1 MNIKAKAQQFI
12 QDTSGVF
19 APNGIISQT
28 TLCTYFN
35 ITPPDLENTT
45 TLTETIDEINK
56 FNCAKL
62 SAYGAINKL
71 IRPIG
76 LVLRQETVRSTSSVT
91 IQYRILNKS
100 ETENKVKS
108 FRKQA
113 KSATSKAKEL
123 RAGYTV
129 ARQAGTYSV
138 SPSYKSATKKRG
150 RPAKYPP
157 IPGIED

>member
-28 TLCTYFN
+28 TLCKYFN
-35 ITPPDLENTT
+35 ITPPDLENAV

-62 SAYGAINKL
+62 AVYGAINKL
-71 IRPIG
+71 VRPIG
-76 LVLRQETVRSTSSVT
+76 LVVKQETVRSASSVI
-91 IQYRILNKS
+91 IQYRILNKA
-100 ETENKVKS
+100 ETNNKVKS
-108 FRKQA
+108 FKKQA
-113 KSATSKAKEL
+113 KTASANARAL
-123 RAGYTV
+123 RAGYRSATSD
-129 ARQAGTYSV
+129 GTYLL
-138 SPSYKSATKKRG
+138 SPSYTPTKKRG

>member
-1 MNIKAKAQQFI
+1 MNIKNKAQQFI

-28 TLCTYFN
+28 TLCTYFG
-35 ITPPDLENTT
+35 ITPPDLENVT
-45 TLTETIDEINK
+45 TLTEAVDEINK
-56 FNCAKL
+56 FNNAKL
-62 SAYGAINKL
+62 AAYGAINKL

-76 LVLRQETVRSTSSVT
+76 LVVKQETVRTTSSVT

-100 ETENKVKS
+100 ETEHKIKS

-113 KSATSKAKEL
+113 KSATSSAQTL
-123 RAGYTV
+123 RAGYRV
-129 ARQAGTYSV
+129 ANSQGTYSL
-138 SPSYKSATKKRG
+138 SPSYKPTKKRG
-150 RPAKYPP
+150 RPAKYPT

>member
-1 MNIKAKAQQFI
+1 MNIKNKAQQFI

-28 TLCTYFN
+28 TLCTYFG
-35 ITPPDLENTT
+35 ITPPDLENAT
-45 TLTETIDEINK
+45 TLTETVDEINK
-56 FNCAKL
+56 FNNAKL
-62 SAYGAINKL
+62 AAYGAINKL

-76 LVLRQETVRSTSSVT
+76 LVVKQETVRTTSSVT
-91 IQYRILNKS
+91 IQYRILNKA
-100 ETENKVKS
+100 ETEQKIKS

-113 KSATSKAKEL
+113 KTATSSAQTL
-123 RAGYTV
+123 RAGYRV
-129 ARQAGTYSV
+129 ANSQGTYSL
-138 SPSYKSATKKRG
+138 SPSYKPTKKRG

>member
-1 MNIKAKAQQFI
+1 MNIKDKAQQFI

-28 TLCTYFN
+28 TLCTYFG
-35 ITPPDLENTT
+35 ITPPDLENAT
-45 TLTETIDEINK
+45 TLTETVDEINK
-56 FNCAKL
+56 FNNAKL
-62 SAYGAINKL
+62 AAYGAINKL

-76 LVLRQETVRSTSSVT
+76 LVLKQETVRTTSSVT

-100 ETENKVKS
+100 ETDKKIKS
-108 FRKQA
+108 FRKKA
-113 KSATSKAKEL
+113 KSATSSAQTL
-123 RAGYTV
+123 RAGYRV
-129 ARQAGTYSV
+129 ATSQGTYSL
-138 SPSYKSATKKRG
+138 SPSYKPTKRRG